1 MLVEDIMVKDIITVK
16 PDDIL
21 KEVAQKFAEYNISGA
36 PVVEND
42 KLVGVI
48 SESDILEHI
57 RKTCNKFDMVFTTSP
72 LTKLG
77 IIDFRDDKSKN
88 MEEAYK
94 KAGKTLVST
103 IMKTDLITTTPQEFV
118 KNAATLMVRK
128 KINRLPVVKDDK
140 LVGILTRG
148 DIIKG
153 VTIM

>member
-1 MLVEDIMVKDIITVK
+1 MLVEDIMVKDIIKVK
-16 PDDIL
+16 PDDTV
-21 KEVAQKFAEYNISGA
+21 KEVALKFAENNISGA

-57 RKTCNKFDMVFTTSP
+57 KKACKKFDMVFDPTP

-77 IIDFRDDKSKN
+77 IIDFREEKSKN
-88 MEEAYK
+88 MEETYK
-94 KAGKTLVST
+94 TAGKTLVSDV
-103 IMKTDLITTTPQEFV
+103 MKTDLITTTPQEFV
-118 KNAATLMVRK
+118 KNAATLMVGK